1 MRKIFLLLTLCSLI
15 FAESI
20 FTLENTNNLKVY
32 MADDNG
38 FITQEQTIAIKK
50 IAENKLRAAGIEL
63 NKIDAS
69 TFMVKVES
77 CLEDM
82 E

>member
-1 MRKIFLLLTLCSLI
+1 VRKIFLLLTLCSLI